1 MKSSTSSS
9 RREPKL
15 PRWRPV
21 YRRPLVAS
29 RVQRREPPTARSRT
43 GRRTLCSPCR
53 PLTSGRRPRPAEQ
66 HHPRTDRPDTKI
78 HHRPFFFF
86 SFFQSHYRFVISL
99 LVKRGLFTLCVHF
112 SREKEKPNE
121 WPGLTLTMDL
131 PAHDDRLRG
140 FPPPPAPPFK
150 CEGSPSTR
158 RAPQSFMLQLIF
170 KKSFIKGL
178 VGNLFLTREAH

>member
-1 MKSSTSSS
+1 M
-9 RREPKL
+9 
-15 PRWRPV
+15 
-21 YRRPLVAS
+21 
-29 RVQRREPPTARSRT
+29 
-43 GRRTLCSPCR
+43 
-53 PLTSGRRPRPAEQ
+53 
-66 HHPRTDRPDTKI
+66 
-78 HHRPFFFF
+78 
-86 SFFQSHYRFVISL
+86 
-99 LVKRGLFTLCVHF
+99 KRGLFTLCVHF

-178 VGNLFLTREAH
+178 VGNLFLTREPINTNIIDHLIFNIRNPPLTETVLQSKCKSVNDTNQVY